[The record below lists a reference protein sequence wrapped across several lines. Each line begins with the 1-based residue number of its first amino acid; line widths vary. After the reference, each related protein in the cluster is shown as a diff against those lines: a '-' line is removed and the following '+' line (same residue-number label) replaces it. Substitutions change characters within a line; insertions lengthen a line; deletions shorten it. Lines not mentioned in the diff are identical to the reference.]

1 MKRLDM
7 REMFSCPYGRN
18 RDGMRFLVAKVKISE

>member
-7 REMFSCPYGRN
+7 REMLSCHYGRN
-18 RDGMRFLVAKVKISE
+18 RDGMRFLVAEVKTSA